1 MKNMITIVVRLTVS
15 CLLAASVMGL
25 CFIFTSNAK
34 KHNEHVQ
41 EQRVMYELL
50 GYKAGAKIPESM
62 ALHEIYRYVITGGD
76 KQSIGYLVPQGHG
89 KESGFLFVAIDL
101 SGNLLSNK
109 KVAISEVEVL
119 DAKLRDKAV
128 EQAAGPGNSVKFAD
142 QTIVVTENGQRI
154 AYLLGGKFQGFK
166 TFVNVMLAVD
176 PKFALLGIEVLE
188 HEEDPGLGAEIDQ
201 DYFKNQFKGKPF
213 DALKTI
219 DVVKAP
225 IPADYLEALNGKVGQ
240 EDVLK
245 FREQYKDKP
254 VFALTGA
261 TISTKAVAEG
271 VKGIVT
277 KFAYRINVLD
287 KILKEQQLAVSF

>member
-277 KFAYRINVLD
+277 KFAYRVNVLD